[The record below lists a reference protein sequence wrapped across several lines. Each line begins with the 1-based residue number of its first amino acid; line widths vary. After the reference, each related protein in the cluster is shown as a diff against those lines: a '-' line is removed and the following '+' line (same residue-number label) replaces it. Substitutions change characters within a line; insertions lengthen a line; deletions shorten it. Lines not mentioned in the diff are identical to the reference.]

1 MRRVPHRRPEAG
13 VSGAP
18 GTDIS
23 QPGASGM
30 LWTAVRWIM
39 ERETGG
45 VLQTG
50 ERCTNTGYKVME
62 VLRAK
67 HPEARAPTV
76 ASLDS
81 YPD

>member
-1 MRRVPHRRPEAG
+1 
-13 VSGAP
+13 
-18 GTDIS
+18 
-23 QPGASGM
+23 
-30 LWTAVRWIM
+30 M

-50 ERCTNTGYKVME
+50 EQCTNTGYKVME